1 MQNKVYLFWEM
12 SKKIQLVFWK
22 NLLENARF
30 EKRPENLPAIPKF
43 WPKI

>member
-1 MQNKVYLFWEM
+1 MLGNENR
-12 SKKIQLVFWK
+12 IQLGILEK
-22 NLLENARF
+22 SPENARF

>member
-1 MQNKVYLFWEM
+1 MELGILENR
-12 SKKIQLVFWK
+12 
-22 NLLENARF
+22 LENARF

>member
-1 MQNKVYLFWEM
+1 MRHFG
-12 SKKIQLVFWK
+12 KIAW
-22 NLLENARF
+22 ENARF